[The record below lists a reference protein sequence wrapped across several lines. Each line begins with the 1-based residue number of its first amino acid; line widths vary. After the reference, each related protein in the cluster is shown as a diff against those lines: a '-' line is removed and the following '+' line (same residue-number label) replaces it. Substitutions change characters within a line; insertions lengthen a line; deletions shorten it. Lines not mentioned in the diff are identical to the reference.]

1 VVGIMDEN
9 FYKNIVNLSP
19 VGYALHRIVLND
31 AGEPVDYVYLE
42 ANRAFESFTGLD
54 VDKIRGKSVTEILP
68 EIIYDEYNWIAE
80 YGKVA
85 IEGKEIEFEQYSQPL
100 HKWYRVKALSPGI
113 GLFITYFTDI
123 TEEMKNLE
131 QKTTILSVLNEIV
144 FEIDEDLVFINVI
157 SDENKLFY
165 PKDKILGSRI
175 SDVLSGKT
183 GEKFIELLK
192 RAKQSKS
199 KVNLSYLSPIEG
211 DERWFRA
218 EAKYIE
224 FRNINK
230 YVVGIQDITNQKR
243 AEDDLKSIRDEYR
256 KVFHGTQD
264 SMFLIEVKKDDSF
277 RYMRNNLA
285 HRKNTGISL
294 QELRGKTPKE
304 LLGEEAAIIVEG
316 NYRRCIK
323 EKTTIVYEETLKL
336 KTGTRVWNTSLT
348 PVFQEGEISYIVGS
362 SHDIT
367 EKKQRQLEIEYLSYR
382 DQLTGLYN
390 RRFFEEE
397 LKRLDTPRN
406 LPLSIAMV
414 DVNGLKLAN
423 DAFGHES
430 GDEMLIKIA
439 EVMKRLCRADDIIS
453 RIGGDEFI
461 VLLPKTDA
469 SETKKIAE
477 RISEGVKN
485 ETTAA
490 IPLSVS
496 CGFSVKVSTDKD
508 ISAVIKKAEE
518 RMYVEKLRESPKLKL
533 KTIQIIMRELHR
545 SINGERDHSQ
555 NVGDIC
561 ERLAIEIGFN
571 KQDARYMRY
580 AGYMHDIG
588 KVGIDSK
595 IFEKEGKLT
604 EEEWL
609 AIKRH
614 SETGY
619 RIMSSVNQYASMAD
633 YILSHHEKW
642 DGSGYPAGMKNDSI
656 PIESRIISIAD
667 AYHAMTQNRSYR
679 NAMTSEE
686 ALEEIQNCKG
696 SHFDP
701 YIADVFIEMIKEN
714 PA

>member
-1 VVGIMDEN
+1 MDEN

-406 LPLSIAMV
+406 MPLSIAMV

-461 VLLPKTDA
+461 VLLPKTDV

-496 CGFSVKVSTDKD
+496 CGFSVKVSADKD

-642 DGSGYPAGMKNDSI
+642 DGSGYPAGMKKDSI

>member
-1 VVGIMDEN
+1 
-9 FYKNIVNLSP
+9 VNLSP

-642 DGSGYPAGMKNDSI
+642 DGSGYPAGMKKDSI

>member
-1 VVGIMDEN
+1 MDEN

-496 CGFSVKVSTDKD
+496 CGFSVKVSADKD

-642 DGSGYPAGMKNDSI
+642 DGSGYPAGMKKDSI

>member
-1 VVGIMDEN
+1 MDEN

-31 AGEPVDYVYLE
+31 IGEPVDYVYLE
-42 ANRAFESFTGLD
+42 ANRAFESFTGLE
-54 VDKIRGKSVTEILP
+54 VDKIRGKSVTEMLP

-100 HKWYRVKALSPGI
+100 HKWYRVKALSPER

-175 SDVLSGKT
+175 SDIFSGKT
-183 GEKFIELLK
+183 REKFIELLK
-192 RAKQSKS
+192 KAKQSKS

-211 DERWFRA
+211 DQRWFRA

-224 FRNINK
+224 FRSINK

-277 RYMRNNLA
+277 RYMRNNWA
-285 HRKNTGISL
+285 HRKSTGISL

-304 LLGEEAAIIVEG
+304 LLGEEAAISVEG

-323 EKTTIVYEETLKL
+323 EKTTIVYEETLNL

-430 GDEMLIKIA
+430 GDEMLIKVA
-439 EVMKRLCRADDIIS
+439 KVMKRLCRADDIIS
-453 RIGGDEFI
+453 RVGGDEFI

-490 IPLSVS
+490 VPLSVS
-496 CGFSVKVSTDKD
+496 CGFSVKVFEGKE
-508 ISAVIKKAEE
+508 IAAVIKKAEE

-533 KTIQIIMRELHR
+533 KTIQIIMRKLHV

-555 NVGDIC
+555 KVGDIC
-561 ERLAIEIGFN
+561 ERLALEIGFN
-571 KQDARYMRY
+571 KQDASYMRY

-588 KVGIDSK
+588 KVGVNSK

-619 RIMSSVNQYASMAD
+619 RIMSSVNQYAAMAD

-642 DGSGYPAGMKNDSI
+642 DGSGYPAGTKKDSI

-679 NAMTSEE
+679 NAMTLEE
-686 ALEEIQNCKG
+686 ALEEIEKCKG

-701 YIADVFIEMIKEN
+701 YIADVFIKMIKNN

>member
-1 VVGIMDEN
+1 MDEN

-348 PVFQEGEISYIVGS
+348 PVFQEGKISYIVGS

-367 EKKQRQLEIEYLSYR
+367 EKKQRQLETEYLSYR

-496 CGFSVKVSTDKD
+496 CGFSVKVSADKD

>member
-1 VVGIMDEN
+1 
-9 FYKNIVNLSP
+9 VNLSP

-348 PVFQEGEISYIVGS
+348 PVFQEGKISYIVGS

-496 CGFSVKVSTDKD
+496 CGFSVKVSADKD

-642 DGSGYPAGMKNDSI
+642 DGSGYPAGMKKDSI

>member
-1 VVGIMDEN
+1 MDEN

-348 PVFQEGEISYIVGS
+348 PVFQEGKISYIVGS

-496 CGFSVKVSTDKD
+496 CGFSVKVSADKD

-642 DGSGYPAGMKNDSI
+642 DGSGYPAGMKKDSI

>member
-642 DGSGYPAGMKNDSI
+642 DGSGYPAGMKKDSI

>member
-1 VVGIMDEN
+1 MDEN

-348 PVFQEGEISYIVGS
+348 PVFQEGKISYIVGS

-496 CGFSVKVSTDKD
+496 CGFSVKVSADKD

>member
-348 PVFQEGEISYIVGS
+348 PVFQEGKISYIVGS

-496 CGFSVKVSTDKD
+496 CGFSVKVSADKD

>member
-1 VVGIMDEN
+1 MDEN

-642 DGSGYPAGMKNDSI
+642 DGSGYPAGMKKDSI

>member
-1 VVGIMDEN
+1 
-9 FYKNIVNLSP
+9 
-19 VGYALHRIVLND
+19 
-31 AGEPVDYVYLE
+31 
-42 ANRAFESFTGLD
+42 
-54 VDKIRGKSVTEILP
+54 
-68 EIIYDEYNWIAE
+68 
-80 YGKVA
+80 
-85 IEGKEIEFEQYSQPL
+85 
-100 HKWYRVKALSPGI
+100 
-113 GLFITYFTDI
+113 
-123 TEEMKNLE
+123 
-131 QKTTILSVLNEIV
+131 
-144 FEIDEDLVFINVI
+144 
-157 SDENKLFY
+157 
-165 PKDKILGSRI
+165 
-175 SDVLSGKT
+175 
-183 GEKFIELLK
+183 
-192 RAKQSKS
+192 
-199 KVNLSYLSPIEG
+199 
-211 DERWFRA
+211 
-218 EAKYIE
+218 
-224 FRNINK
+224 
-230 YVVGIQDITNQKR
+230 
-243 AEDDLKSIRDEYR
+243 
-256 KVFHGTQD
+256 
-264 SMFLIEVKKDDSF
+264 
-277 RYMRNNLA
+277 
-285 HRKNTGISL
+285 
-294 QELRGKTPKE
+294 
-304 LLGEEAAIIVEG
+304 
-316 NYRRCIK
+316 
-323 EKTTIVYEETLKL
+323 
-336 KTGTRVWNTSLT
+336 
-348 PVFQEGEISYIVGS
+348 
-362 SHDIT
+362 
-367 EKKQRQLEIEYLSYR
+367 
-382 DQLTGLYN
+382 
-390 RRFFEEE
+390 
-397 LKRLDTPRN
+397 
-406 LPLSIAMV
+406 MV

-496 CGFSVKVSTDKD
+496 CGFSVKVSADKD

>member
-1 VVGIMDEN
+1 MDEN

-496 CGFSVKVSTDKD
+496 CGFSVKVSADKD